1 MGFPETFEVQ
11 TPETLSLL
19 DLLQVPVKNNV
30 QCSKPVVGRDK
41 NRIFR
46 GTVQELDNAASI
58 EDFPDATTRCEVVEL
73 LAFKLDIRGELFT
86 E

>member
-1 MGFPETFEVQ
+1 MFNA
-11 TPETLSLL
+11 LNLWW
-19 DLLQVPVKNNV
+19 
-30 QCSKPVVGRDK
+30 VGIK
-41 NRIFR
+41 IAYST
-46 GTVQELDNAASI
+46 GLCKKLDNAASI